1 MKSRLDWGAAA
12 LSGGSFLC
20 PEETPAPLRP
30 VGMQRLRRWTDWY
43 EFARE
48 ALDYAPGEAEAYAR
62 IRYAEELNR
71 RKLEAD
77 ARRTGVRGTRPA
89 PRAATAP

>member
-1 MKSRLDWGAAA
+1 MPA
-12 LSGGSFLC
+12 LPR
-20 PEETPAPLRP
+20 PE
-30 VGMQRLRRWTDWY
+30 GMERLRRWTDWY

-77 ARRTGVRGTRPA
+77 RRARASRTTPA
-89 PRAATAP
+89 PHAATAQ